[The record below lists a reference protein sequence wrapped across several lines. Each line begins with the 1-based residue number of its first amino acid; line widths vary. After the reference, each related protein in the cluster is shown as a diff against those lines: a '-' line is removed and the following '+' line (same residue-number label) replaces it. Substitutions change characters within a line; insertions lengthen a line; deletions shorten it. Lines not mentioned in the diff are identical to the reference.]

1 MLPIFLILLVL
12 ATTKAVDM
20 ARDRRIDS
28 LEPSLQPKARRLVE
42 LAAAAGVELVV
53 TEGRR
58 TLERQRELYAQGR
71 TTPGPIVTWTMNSKH
86 LTGEAFDVAVRVD
99 GKLTWPDD
107 DALWERIGQIGES
120 VGLRWGGRWEQ
131 RDRPHFEA

>member
-1 MLPIFLILLVL
+1 MFPFLLFLLVF

-20 ARDRRIDS
+20 ARAHRIDS
-28 LEPSLQPKARRLVE
+28 LSAELQPRARRLLE
-42 LAAAAGVELVV
+42 LAAAEGIELVV

-58 TLERQRELYAQGR
+58 TVERQRELYAQGR